1 MMMKF
6 LPATGI
12 TQKFYPLDKI
22 LKFLATP
29 YARQA
34 ELEHRNF
41 VEERVKK
48 RLETEGSRSDL

>member
-12 TQKFYPLDKI
+12 TMKFYPLDKI
-22 LKFLATP
+22 LKILATP

-34 ELEHRNF
+34 ELKHRTF
-41 VEERVKK
+41 VEEKVKK
-48 RLETEGSRSDL
+48 RLEIKSSRPDL

>member
-1 MMMKF
+1 MKF